1 MSAAY
6 SLDIYVVA
14 ECLQHNFNPYLKNN
28 LEMTAR
34 DLSILFATEYGENLK
49 KVVDAALEQ
58 WNS

>member
-14 ECLQHNFNPYLKNN
+14 ECLQQNFNPFLKNN
-28 LEMTAR
+28 LDMTVR

-49 KVVDAALEQ
+49 RVIDAAVQQ